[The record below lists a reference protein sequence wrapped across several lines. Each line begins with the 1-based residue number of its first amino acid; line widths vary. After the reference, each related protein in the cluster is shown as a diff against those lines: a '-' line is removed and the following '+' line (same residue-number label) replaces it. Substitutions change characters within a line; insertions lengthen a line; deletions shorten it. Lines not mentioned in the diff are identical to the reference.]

1 VSRFVR
7 PVLVRWRKRLCR
19 CSEPACTTGTFS
31 ETHPVARCRAK
42 LTARAISWAT
52 DALAHDDTTVPAVA
66 WHLGVDWHTA
76 WAAIKTEATRRSAR
90 PERTTGVRTLGV
102 YEHIVRAQRT
112 RSVALPGWSPTP
124 LWSPA
129 PSQRPGW

>member
-1 VSRFVR
+1 MHRLHDVSRFVR

-76 WAAIKTEATRRSAR
+76 WAAIKTGATRRSAR

-102 YEHIVRAQRT
+102 DEHIVRHEALLFRMEVKDLHGLVV
-112 RSVALPGWSPTP
+112 VA
-124 LWSPA
+124 A
-129 PSQRPGW
+129 R